1 MAQGID
7 GRIGKKY
14 FICNSLIMV
23 KLTTITDRGTGETR
37 YPITSTKAVFDERGV
52 DLDTLMDEQKRETA
66 NTLKNYATATAL
78 TEGLAGKQDAL
89 STTMDLRLTND
100 NILGLTDMAKK
111 RLFIDLWNEACGAWG
126 QYNAETG
133 FFELNGLT
141 DIGYEEAVRIYSLCV
156 GWHGNVGSG
165 SASAALSRSLG
176 IRTALPI
183 YYGAGDVGLDLAGF
197 AHSNG
202 SIEVI
207 NFVTNASNNLTSALN
222 YAFYGCSKLVRIEGV
237 IYIRN
242 SANVSWAFH
251 SCVKLESVKLHS
263 LAKDLDLSS
272 CRVISLESLRYM
284 VDYSR
289 VTNAI
294 TITVYKDIYAK
305 LTDEGNEEWHAVLEA
320 AAEKNITFATV

>member
-1 MAQGID
+1 MA
-7 GRIGKKY
+7 
-14 FICNSLIMV
+14 
-23 KLTTITDRGTGETR
+23 KLTTIIDRGTGEVR

-52 DLDTLMDEQKRETA
+52 DLETLMDEQKRETA
-66 NTLKNYATATAL
+66 DALKDYATATEL
-78 TEGLAGKQDAL
+78 TEGLARKQDRL
-89 STTMDLRLTND
+89 STTTDLRLTGD
-100 NILGLTDMAKK
+100 NVLGLTDMAKK
-111 RLFIDLWNEACGAWG
+111 RLFIDLWNEACGKWG

-141 DIGYEEAVRIYSLCV
+141 DITYEEAVRIYSLCA
-156 GWHGNVGSG
+156 GWCRNVGSG

-242 SANVSWAFH
+242 SANVSLAFH

-272 CRVISLESLRYM
+272 CRVISLESVRYM
-284 VDYSR
+284 VDYSGA
-289 VTNAI
+289 TSPI
-294 TITVYKDIYAK
+294 TIKVHADVYGK
-305 LTDEGNEEWHAVLEA
+305 LTDETNTEWHQVLLD
-320 AAEKNITFATV
+320 AAEKNITFATT